1 LPEGTSEPGSADHSL
16 KQGPVAGPS
25 EGLRARQRAT
35 IRDVA
40 ELAGVHPSTVS
51 RVLNG
56 DDSRAVA
63 PTRQK
68 IRDAAA
74 KLGWRPNSIARSL
87 SVGRS
92 YAIGMSI
99 PSFSYPPHAAMI
111 AGAERAAELSGN
123 ILVVMDSSE
132 DEERLQSQLLR
143 LSDRVDGFIVSS
155 ASLSSRVIPVLEDR
169 KIPFVLL
176 NRRASG
182 SHRSVIGNDEQGVRL
197 AVQHLFDA
205 GHRRLAYLGVSD
217 EIDTAARRFQAF
229 SEFARELGVP
239 LDKGAVTRLGHALQD
254 VTPQLSAL
262 LAMPEDRRPT
272 ALFADNLLT
281 AANCLTTLRSL
292 GASVPEDYSVVG
304 FDNAPIAA
312 HLSVPLTAVQMP
324 NEAMGAAAVASLLR
338 YLEQGDSDLELVV
351 NDQPYLEIRGS
362 TRPLGRA
369 GRAS

>member
-1 LPEGTSEPGSADHSL
+1 
-16 KQGPVAGPS
+16 
-25 EGLRARQRAT
+25 
-35 IRDVA
+35 
-40 ELAGVHPSTVS
+40 
-51 RVLNG
+51 
-56 DDSRAVA
+56 
-63 PTRQK
+63 
-68 IRDAAA
+68 
-74 KLGWRPNSIARSL
+74 
-87 SVGRS
+87 
-92 YAIGMSI
+92 MSI

-205 GHRRLAYLGVSD
+205 GHTRLAYVGVSD

-229 SEFARELGVP
+229 SEFAREMGVP

-254 VTPQLSAL
+254 VTPQLSAI

-292 GASVPEDYSVVG
+292 GVSVPEDCSVVG

-324 NEAMGAAAVASLLR
+324 NEAMGAAAVASILR

-351 NDQPYLEIRGS
+351 NDQPHLEIRGS

>member
-1 LPEGTSEPGSADHSL
+1 MPEGTNERRPASRSGKQEPD
-16 KQGPVAGPS
+16 AGTS
-25 EGLRARQRAT
+25 DGLRSRQRAT

-205 GHRRLAYLGVSD
+205 GHRRMAYLGVSD

-229 SEFARELGVP
+229 SEFAREMGVP

-351 NDQPYLEIRGS
+351 NDQPHLEIRGS

-369 GRAS
+369 GRPS